1 MYIKQKARVFFM
13 WYSFYNRFNAFI
25 IKMAL
30 GIYLF
35 GKPLVTLMVKCRM
48 MPTQPKLTRFNQ
60 NVMSKYQI
68 YNSIFMTLPFDT
80 ITKTGVLLPLFHETC
95 KKGFTAGDNPTTI
108 VERFFKKYQ
117 DRRSTESQINLLF
130 RFIQYIER
138 QVVLFDA
145 IEDAAFPIVN
155 NMDGIGTLR
164 SLKESVTAEN
174 KLELLQK
181 YLEEF
186 KVRIVL
192 TAHPTQFYPGSVLGI
207 ITDLTEAIR
216 ENDLLRINDL
226 LAQLGKTPFFKHKKP
241 SPYDEAVSLIWYLEN
256 VFYKSFGTIYDYI
269 QQNIFD
275 GKQID
280 NDIINVGFWPGGD
293 RDGNPFVTPEITLKV
308 AKRLRETVIKN
319 YYRDVRKLRR
329 KLTFDGVEDKIVVL
343 ETELYKI
350 ITNKKSSLTVDNFS
364 SELKEIKQLVIDKHQ
379 SLYVSEV
386 NSLINKIHLFG
397 FHFSALDIRQD
408 SRVHHTVFTNMVDAI
423 IDSGSDIF
431 PKKYHELKESEQV
444 KILSQVNGEVDLS
457 LIKDDDTL
465 KALNTMKAIKT
476 IQETNG
482 ERAANRYII
491 SNNQTTLNVMQLFAM
506 LKLVAFQEELTVDI
520 GPLFETITDLKNAPV
535 VMEELYTNPEYA
547 AHLKSRG
554 NRQTIMLGFSDG
566 TKDGGYL
573 MANWAIYKA
582 KENLT
587 TVSRKYG
594 INVIFFDGRGGP
606 PARGGGKTHNF
617 YASLGPTIEDKEV
630 QLTIQ
635 GQTISSNFGTL
646 ESSQYN
652 LEQLISSGIHNSLS
666 DADLS
671 MLPENRAVMTDLADR
686 SYKAYSDFKAHP
698 KFIPYLEHMST
709 LKYYA
714 KTNIGSR
721 PSKRGKAKGLVF
733 EDLRA
738 IPFVGSWSQLKQN
751 VPGFFGVG
759 TALKHYE
766 DIGEFE
772 KAQHLFK
779 TSDFFKTLIENSMM
793 SLSKSFF
800 DLTKYMSEDEEY
812 GDFWNIIYNEYETS
826 KRLLL
831 KLTGYK
837 ELMEEEPAGKASVA
851 VRESIVLPL
860 LTIQQFALKKI
871 QELEK
876 SGVTTGK
883 EIEVYQKMVTRSLF
897 GNINASRNSA

>member
-1 MYIKQKARVFFM
+1 M
-13 WYSFYNRFNAFI
+13 S
-25 IKMAL
+25 
-30 GIYLF
+30 
-35 GKPLVTLMVKCRM
+35 
-48 MPTQPKLTRFNQ
+48 TQPKITRFKQ
-60 NVMSKYQI
+60 NVLSKYQM

-80 ITKTGVLLPLFHETC
+80 ITKTGVLLPLFFETC
-95 KKGFTAGDNPTTI
+95 QKGFSKNQTPTAI
-108 VERFFKKYQ
+108 VESFFKKYQ
-117 DRRSTESQINLLF
+117 ARRSPKSQINLLF

-145 IEDAAFPIVN
+145 IEDAAFPVVN

-164 SLKESVTAEN
+164 SLKETASAGN
-174 KLELLQK
+174 KLELLKK

-207 ITDLTEAIR
+207 ITDLTEAIK
-216 ENDLLRINDL
+216 ENNLTRIHEL

-241 SPYDEAVSLIWYLEN
+241 TPYDEAVSLIWYLEN
-256 VFYKSFGTIYDYI
+256 VFYKSFGTVYDYI
-269 QQNIFD
+269 QQNIFE
-275 GKQID
+275 GEHIK
-280 NDIINVGFWPGGD
+280 NDIINIGFWPGGD

-308 AKRLRETVIKN
+308 ASRLRETIIKN
-319 YYRDVRKLRR
+319 YYRDLRR
-329 KLTFDGVEDKIVVL
+329 LKRKVSFVGVEDRISVL
-343 ETELYKI
+343 EGEMYKMT
-350 ITNKKSSLTVDNFS
+350 TNKKTDLTLDHLV
-364 SELKEIKQLVIDKHQ
+364 SELKEIKTEIIQKHQ
-379 SLYVSEV
+379 SLYASDV
-386 NSLINKIHLFG
+386 NSLLNKIHLFG
-397 FHFSALDIRQD
+397 FHFSSLDIRQD
-408 SRVHHTVFTNMVDAI
+408 SRAHAKVFNDMVNVLI
-423 IDSGSDIF
+423 ESGSSIF
-431 PKKYHELKESEQV
+431 PANYHSLSEAKQIV
-444 KILSQVNGEVDLS
+444 ILSKIKGSLDMDLIS
-457 LIKDDDTL
+457 DKETL
-465 KALNTMKAIKT
+465 KALKTMAVIRT

-482 ERAANRYII
+482 ERATNRYII
-491 SNNQTTLNVMQLFAM
+491 SNNQTTLNVMQLYAM
-506 LKLVAFQEELTVDI
+506 LKLVAFEDKLSVDI
-520 GPLFETITDLKNAPV
+520 TPLFETITDLENAPS
-535 VMEELYTNPEYA
+535 VMEDLYTNPNYIT
-547 AHLKSRG
+547 HLKARG
-554 NRQTIMLGFSDG
+554 NKQTIMLGFSDG

-573 MANWAIYKA
+573 MANWAIYQA
-582 KENLT
+582 KERLT
-587 TVSRKYG
+587 AISRKYD
-594 INVIFFDGRGGP
+594 ITVIFFDGRGGP

-646 ESSQYN
+646 DSSQYN
-652 LEQLISSGIHNSLS
+652 LEQLISSGVHNSLS
-666 DADLS
+666 DKDLTMS
-671 MLPENRAVMTDLADR
+671 VENRKVMDHLSKL
-686 SYKAYSDFKAHP
+686 SYEAYVDFKAHP

-709 LKYYA
+709 LKFYA

-721 PSKRGKAKGLVF
+721 PSKRGKSEGLVF

-772 KAQHLFK
+772 KTQYLFQ

-800 DLTKYMSEDEEY
+800 DLTKYMSDDPDY
-812 GDFWNIIYNEYETS
+812 GEFWNVIHAEYVTT

-831 KLTGYK
+831 RLTGYR
-837 ELMEEEPAGKASVA
+837 ELMQEEPAGKASIS

-871 QELEK
+871 QDLEK
-876 SGVTTGK
+876 ESPRDK
-883 EIEVYQKMVTRSLF
+883 DQIEVYEKIVMRSLF

>member
-1 MYIKQKARVFFM
+1 
-13 WYSFYNRFNAFI
+13 
-25 IKMAL
+25 
-30 GIYLF
+30 
-35 GKPLVTLMVKCRM
+35 

-60 NVMSKYQI
+60 NVLSKYQI
-68 YNSIFMTLPFDT
+68 YNSIFMTLPFDSV
-80 ITKTGVLLPLFHETC
+80 TKTGALLPLFHETC
-95 KKGFTAGDNPTTI
+95 KKGFAHQEDPTTI
-108 VERFFKKYQ
+108 VTTFFKKYQ
-117 DRRSTESQINLLF
+117 ARRSEESQINLLF

-145 IEDAAFPIVN
+145 IEDAAFPVVN

-164 SLKESVTAEN
+164 SLKETVTAEN
-174 KLELLQK
+174 KMDTLRK

-226 LAQLGKTPFFKHKKP
+226 LAQLGKTPFFKDNKP
-241 SPYDEAVSLIWYLEN
+241 SPFDEAVSLIWYLEN

-275 GKQID
+275 GQQIE
-280 NDIINVGFWPGGD
+280 NDIINIGFWPGGD

-308 AKRLRETVIKN
+308 AARLRLSIIKN
-319 YYRDVRKLRR
+319 YYRNIRR
-329 KLTFDGVEDKIVVL
+329 LKRSLTFEGVEDRMANL
-343 ETELYKI
+343 ENELYSI
-350 ITNKKSSLTVDNFS
+350 ITNQTSSLTLPFLI
-364 SELKEIKQLVIDKHQ
+364 SELKAVKQIIIDKHQ
-379 SLYVSEV
+379 SLYLDEV
-386 NSLINKIHLFG
+386 NSLLNKVHLFG
-397 FHFSALDIRQD
+397 FHFANLDIRQD
-408 SRVHHTVFTNMVDAI
+408 SRKHNQYFNEMVNTLI
-423 IDSGSDIF
+423 TSGSDIF
-431 PKKYHELKESEQV
+431 PKNYHDLSENEQV
-444 KILSQVNGEVDLS
+444 NILSTVNGTVDLS
-457 LIKDDDTL
+457 LIKDEETL
-465 KALNTMKAIKT
+465 MALNTMKAIKT
-476 IQETNG
+476 IQEANG
-482 ERAANRYII
+482 EKAANRYII

-506 LKLVAFQEELTVDI
+506 LKLVAFQDVLTVDI
-520 GPLFETITDLKNAPV
+520 GPLFETITDLENAPK

-547 AHLKSRG
+547 KHLKSRG
-554 NRQTIMLGFSDG
+554 NKQTIMLGFSDG

-582 KENLT
+582 KEALT
-587 TVSRKYG
+587 TVSRKY
-594 INVIFFDGRGGP
+594 NVKVIFFDGRGGP
-606 PARGGGKTHNF
+606 PARGGGNTHKF
-617 YASLGPTIEDKEV
+617 YASLGPTIEDEEV

-652 LEQLISSGIHNSLS
+652 LEQLISSGIDNSIS
-666 DADLS
+666 DKDLS
-671 MLPENRAVMTDLADR
+671 MSAENRAVMTDLAQR
-686 SYKAYSDFKAHP
+686 SYKAYSDFKSHP
-698 KFIPYLEHMST
+698 KFISYLEHMST

-721 PSKRGKAKGLVF
+721 PSKRGKSEGLVF

-766 DIGEFE
+766 DAGEFD
-772 KAQHLFK
+772 KVQTLIK
-779 TSDFFKTLIENSMM
+779 TSDFFKTLIGNSMM

-800 DLTKYMSEDEEY
+800 DLTRYMAEDVEY
-812 GDFWNIIYNEYETS
+812 GEFWKVIYDEYETS
-826 KRLLL
+826 KRLIL

-837 ELMEEEPAGKASVA
+837 ELMQEEPVGKASIA

-860 LTIQQFALKKI
+860 LTIQQYALKKI

-876 SGVTTGK
+876 ADIK
-883 EIEVYQKMVTRSLF
+883 DEEQIKIFEKMVTRSLF

>member
-1 MYIKQKARVFFM
+1 M
-13 WYSFYNRFNAFI
+13 S
-25 IKMAL
+25 
-30 GIYLF
+30 
-35 GKPLVTLMVKCRM
+35 
-48 MPTQPKLTRFNQ
+48 TQPKLKRFNQ
-60 NVMSKYQI
+60 QVLSKYRI

-80 ITKTGVLLPLFHETC
+80 ITKTGALLPLFHETC
-95 KKGFTAGDNPTTI
+95 EKGFEKNENPTVI
-108 VERFFKKYQ
+108 VDTFFKKYQ
-117 DRRSTESQINLLF
+117 ARRSPQSQINLLF

-145 IEDAAFPIVN
+145 IEDAAFPVIN

-164 SLKESVTAEN
+164 SLKESVTAED
-174 KLELLQK
+174 KLETLQK

-207 ITDLTEAIR
+207 ITDLTAAVR
-216 ENDLLRINDL
+216 DNDLLKINDL

-241 SPYDEAVSLIWYLEN
+241 TPYDEAVSLIWYLEN
-256 VFYKSFGTIYDYI
+256 VFYESFGNVYNYI
-269 QQNIFD
+269 QENIFD
-275 GKQID
+275 GNHID
-280 NDIINVGFWPGGD
+280 NKIIDVGFWPGGD

-319 YYRDVRKLRR
+319 YYRDIRSLRR
-329 KLTFDGVEDKIVVL
+329 KLTFQDVEDKIVVL

-350 ITNKKSSLTVDNFS
+350 ITNKKFSLTLESFTSKV
-364 SELKEIKQLVIDKHQ
+364 KEIKELIIDKHQ

-386 NSLINKIHLFG
+386 NSLLNKIHLFG
-397 FHFSALDIRQD
+397 FHFANLDIRQD
-408 SRVHHTVFTNMVDAI
+408 SRKHAQFFNDMVNVMI
-423 IDSGSDIF
+423 ESGSDVF
-431 PKKYHELKESEQV
+431 PKNYHDLSESQQV
-444 KILSQVNGEVDLS
+444 KVLSKIEGTVDLS
-457 LIKDDDTL
+457 LIKDKDTL
-465 KALNTMKAIKT
+465 EALNTIKAIKT

-482 ERAANRYII
+482 EKAANRYII

-506 LKLVAFQEELTVDI
+506 LKLVAFQDELTVDI
-520 GPLFETITDLKNAPV
+520 GPLFETITDLENAPA
-535 VMEELYTNPEYA
+535 VMEELYANPEYA

-587 TVSRKYG
+587 TISRKHD
-594 INVIFFDGRGGP
+594 ITVIFFDGRGGP

-646 ESSQYN
+646 DSSQYN
-652 LEQLISSGIHNSLS
+652 LEQLISSGIYNSLS
-666 DADLS
+666 DSDS
-671 MLPENRAVMTDLADR
+671 RMHPENRVVMDHLSSL
-686 SYKAYSDFKAHP
+686 SYQAYSNFKAHP
-698 KFIPYLEHMST
+698 KFISYLEHMST

-721 PSKRGKAKGLVF
+721 PSKRGGSEDLVF

-759 TALKHYE
+759 TALKYYE
-766 DIGEFE
+766 DNNEFE
-772 KAQHLFK
+772 KVQQLFK
-779 TSDFFKTLIENSMM
+779 TSNFFKTLIENSMM

-800 DLTKYMSEDEEY
+800 DLTKYMSEDSEY
-812 GDFWNIIYNEYETS
+812 GKFWTIIYNEYETS
-826 KRLLL
+826 KRLIL

-837 ELMEEEPAGKASVA
+837 ELMQEEQVGRASIKI
-851 VRESIVLPL
+851 RESIVLPL
-860 LTIQQFALKKI
+860 LTIQQYALKKI
-871 QELEK
+871 QDLEN
-876 SGVTTGK
+876 
-883 EIEVYQKMVTRSLF
+883 EEVRDEEQIKIFEKIVTRSLF